1 MMAAAGILL
10 SSMGEVSGEMSSTQ
24 AGKIAAEA
32 VKGMEEGLVKQQAHQ
47 AALKAAQVVKFM
59 NIFSFT
65 FANQGRILGS
75 L

>member
-1 MMAAAGILL
+1 MMAVAGILL
-10 SSMGEVSGEMSSTQ
+10 SSVGEVSGEMASTQ

-47 AALKAAQVVKFM
+47 AALKAAQVVKLM

-65 FANQGRILGS
+65 FANHGRIGS